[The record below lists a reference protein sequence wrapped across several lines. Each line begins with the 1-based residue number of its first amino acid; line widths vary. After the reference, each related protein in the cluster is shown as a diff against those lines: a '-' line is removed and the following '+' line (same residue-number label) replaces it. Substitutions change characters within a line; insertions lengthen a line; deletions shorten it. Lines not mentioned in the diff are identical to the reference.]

1 MKFKIESIL
10 YDEWDRNHEDV
21 ELYKKLLLRLPFISY
36 NEDTKEMI
44 GIINTVEDLEK
55 ISDVAKVVSI
65 NSEENC
71 IFTHPDLLVDFR
83 DKIIYI
89 RDFYAE

>member
-1 MKFKIESIL
+1 MKFEIKSIL
-10 YDEWDRNHEDV
+10 YEWDGNHEDI
-21 ELYKKLLLRLPFISY
+21 ELYKKLLLKLPFISY

-44 GIINTVEDLEK
+44 GIIDTIENLEV
-55 ISDVAKVVSI
+55 INDIAKAVSI
-65 NSEENC
+65 NSKENC
-71 IFTHPDLLVDFR
+71 IFSNPDLLVNFR